1 MSEWFLNFSAWEGG
15 IMDVKV
21 ISEWFL
27 NFSAR
32 ERDIMNVHKVI
43 RRQRHI
49 GVKF

>member
-15 IMDVKV
+15 IIDVKV

-32 ERDIMNVHKVI
+32 ERDILNVQMNDKDTYEWNSS
-43 RRQRHI
+43 
-49 GVKF
+49 